1 MNNTQLLLEMQA
13 KYLGKMV
20 VYFGPADRSVP
31 IDTGDLLEVCEVQ
44 PGLVGEWSVRLAA
57 PRHRWWVP
65 EDEVKLLE
73 EF

>member
-1 MNNTQLLLEMQA
+1 MNNKQRLLEMQE

-20 VYFGPADRSVP
+20 VYFGPADRSAP

-44 PGLVGEWSVRLAA
+44 FGLSRGSVRLAA
-57 PRHRWWVP
+57 PRHPWWVP
-65 EDEVKLLE
+65 VDEVKLLE